1 MKSNLRKA
9 LALLLTLIMVMTSLP
24 TSALAEMVTDLAKSV
39 TDVSEG
45 KQLFGDAFVS
55 PLSIVDDNTNNYTTY
70 TFRNEG
76 KEVDKQIV
84 KNGDTLYEPVAPEKN
99 GYMFTGWYEEGATAP
114 FTFGVQSEITETTE
128 VTLTARFEEVHYVFF
143 MENAEENARV
153 FKTKA
158 TTKNN
163 LMTIATDDVTAPEED
178 GYGFIGWYY
187 DRELKQPVKN
197 NEVDVSKGN
206 VTLWPRIEKGSWLI
220 FDSRKG
226 TYVAPEFYTPGEPL
240 VKPAAPTRAGYEFR
254 YWSEEIDGAEFD
266 FNTTLTADT
275 NKTLYAVW
283 KAVEVSYTVI
293 HWRENANDDGY
304 SFYAMDTLSG
314 ITGEKTQ
321 ATAKKEDVSGKNLL
335 GESVTDQ
342 VFTAK
347 TIEQKTIEGDGST
360 IVNIYYARKQYTLYF
375 KYNQRDSDKNAYKTI
390 TKKWGAN
397 ISKEDEWPKTP
408 GDNDNTNW
416 QIRSGYYNSKYLA
429 YTSTMPMM
437 DGRLWATS
445 GSNTV
450 SATYYVEKL
459 DGPGDE
465 EHHTDTIKVNSPVTV
480 GAEDRYAIDGFELD
494 TTRSTKE
501 GEYYNG
507 ATFYY
512 NRKSYQVIYMNNGSK
527 ANTETYKYQA
537 DITDAGKY
545 KPDRPDIV
553 PSDYNFD
560 GWFED
565 PAGTTPYNFN
575 GKTMPSDNIT
585 VYAKWSA
592 PTYDVNVFVEI
603 EVEDG
608 SKPYLQFEIVKGG
621 DVDTDKLEE
630 AKGEVR
636 KNHPNAEWLGW
647 TMAVEGTNERK
658 PFNPTMKVTQSITLY
673 PNYIDNGRLS
683 ITYVNEAENS
693 TGVVPTDTRAYAK
706 GSEANI
712 LSPEGLSVQGKVFLG
727 WKSSTDNKLYQP
739 GDKVMM
745 TGNITLYAIWGDQA
759 ATTSLTYHANFGDPV
774 QTHTDSNIKNN
785 AKVTVSS
792 YAATKMTT
800 RPGYT
805 FKGWAESRDETVVK
819 YRPGA
824 EVRLDGTTNNDL
836 YAVWEVINGTLTVKK
851 VVNLD
856 GDANNWKNPDFSTEV
871 FSFTLTGD
879 GVSETFDLKD
889 GQSSEPFTVPY
900 GTYTITETPKNGWT
914 ADTASKTV
922 TLNEPA
928 KTVTFTNRPAKDS
941 TEVTVRK
948 EWKDE
953 TEEQGHRP
961 PELNLIYRGTVDGS
975 TVYEY
980 PVTLTAEG
988 NWELTIDAGT
998 LPTMYNGKTISYE
1011 LVEEAEPSG
1020 YTQKEDSDP
1029 QTVTNVRSGEI
1040 KDVVFYKDWDDSN
1053 NAAGYRPEQNE
1064 FAKKLTLTRS
1074 TTNGAAVPV
1083 AVQPTITGDTYHWI
1097 ISYGTLPQ
1105 YNTQGQRYTY
1115 KLTEGAIDNYTV
1127 IGSNEIGVGETITNK
1142 LNVGTLKITKQ
1153 VEGVAATTDVFTIVV
1168 TNKASNKTETVT
1180 LTNGE
1185 SEILTLPIGT
1195 YTVEETEIKG
1205 ADGGTPEYWYSKTG
1219 EDDYAVKA
1227 GEETSV
1233 TITNTVEMTAVSG
1246 TKTWNDD
1253 SDSQKKRP
1261 ISITINLLRDG
1272 TKIASKPVT
1281 PDADGNWTWSF
1292 DNLPAKN
1299 PADGNLYD
1307 YTITEN
1313 EVDGYKSD
1321 CVGKDNVWNVTN
1333 TLSGKYDVGAVSFTK
1348 EWIDESNAFGLRPTI
1363 NSGEVSFKLQRR
1375 VGNGAWAEVATN
1387 LTIAV
1392 GEVANTW
1399 TISNAAKLDIYD
1411 ENGVKYQYRIVETNK
1426 NDAYTVEQS
1435 TAVFGTTDK
1444 LQNKLVTASLTVEK
1458 VWFGA
1463 AQQQATV
1470 KVSATGLEAQTI
1482 VLNAANDWQ
1491 QTITLPKQDK
1501 DGNVYTYT
1509 VKEDAIPGYKT
1520 YYTANDAVTTDKAQ
1534 VTLAQNTTVTI
1545 TNAKLETV
1553 RVNKKWV
1560 RTPAN
1565 KREEVSAKLTYNDP
1579 VTSEKISVDITL
1591 NDANSWKAE
1600 VSLPEDGNGTL
1611 VQYEVVETKPTTNF
1625 TANVVLSADRKS
1637 ATITNTY
1644 DEGTTAVR
1652 IWKSWDRPAYFE
1664 SVGATATFTLMRS
1677 TDGENWEAA
1686 KYADGEPVEAR
1697 TSTEIA
1703 TDAKSSW
1710 SSIISSLP
1718 LYDENGQTYTY
1729 KVVETMSAN
1738 SGYAVTSAAEQTV
1751 AAGGTV
1757 TFTNTKEQNASLT
1770 IVKKARDVNGRELT
1784 GKDAPTFTFV
1794 VKRGDND
1801 NIAATV
1807 TVKAGETKTVEGLV
1821 PGEYTVEE
1829 KNVKNDVWAVTSDK
1843 EGNKVTARKE
1853 GGETITFTNT
1863 RVARTI
1869 TVTKVWVDG
1878 EDKYHTRSD
1887 ATFTLQQSTDG
1898 TNWSD
1903 VESKPTQGTVSF
1915 TVPTHTENGTKILY
1929 QVTESHVPGYRVDAE
1944 TKAVPENGR
1953 LTFTNTLLM
1962 NVTVTK
1968 TWETN
1973 GVEVATT
1980 PGLTFT
1986 LYDGETTVATQ
1997 PLAEGSDNVVFTNVP
2012 YSESY
2017 TVGESDIKGGS
2028 IQFVGP
2034 NGRLVTDNAK
2044 GYFDLSTERAAV
2056 TMPEAAYDDGTI
2068 NATAAFT
2075 NTAKVGAIKVSKTVN
2090 LNNTVWTGAYPS
2102 FQFGVTWVDDNNTT
2116 HEVKLNLQPDATS
2129 QTVVSGQILVP
2140 LGKDVTVTET
2150 PETGW
2155 VAASP
2160 EIKVISGE
2168 TVQTAAFTNTR
2179 ETTTINGR
2187 KIWVGDAQNSIQLY
2201 VLRNGEKMNADTP
2214 ITVDLA
2220 ENGSFTISEVNS
2232 KNLAKYDENGHA
2244 YTYTLVEAPVPGY
2257 TTTYSEDRLT
2267 ITNTRTSGLTLVK
2280 TGDIDDEKFDASI
2293 SVKGGS
2299 KITTGKIGLKE
2310 PPLTVPTAESGKTY
2324 VFSETQKTGWYL
2336 KSATVKK
2343 NDGEAVNAVIKN
2355 GTSVEVTTQAGDNI
2369 VVTFENQPQTGSFT
2383 VNKTNVDGKQVAD
2396 AEFTLYDGTGKKVA
2410 DATTNNDGVATFSG
2424 IAIGSYTLKETKAP
2438 TGYVASNAQ
2447 YTVDVTGNEKNLKDA
2462 TVTIKGEDGNAIESL
2477 TVMNA
2482 YDVHSF
2488 TLKKVVNDDT
2498 WAVNADAEFD
2508 FTVKFEN
2515 TTHKTFAVNY
2525 NGKKTD
2531 AVYGVVTISDVKLKN
2546 NGSATFDG
2554 LPYGTAVTI
2563 TESANAN
2570 TWTTTWSSNAKAGET
2585 SDKTASATVEGEP
2598 VTVTATNRRVTTE
2611 DEKDRKIELVKNWDD
2626 EGYEAYRPKSIT
2638 IAVFAK
2644 SGNGEYKTTGLTQRL
2659 DVTSDPQTYE
2669 ISSVDGKR
2677 LAMYDLAGNEYQY
2690 ELREIKIGAHDVDT
2704 EGKAQGYTY
2713 TQDSCDGTKTEITNA
2728 IATKNV
2734 EVTKEWVDAFEN
2746 TQNFFGLRPGV
2757 EAFAQKVSLY
2767 RSTDSQKWAL
2777 HSDTTATKRV
2787 TEDGI
2792 HYTIKFEGLPQY
2804 DAQGNEIDYRV
2815 VESPV
2820 EHYNTELPTDA
2831 TNVGSGL
2838 MGVANGAT
2846 ITNTLATGSLT
2857 IEKVVVDPTE
2867 ANEGDTA
2874 SFTFTV
2880 KSEKDKTITRTLTFD
2895 LTKTGENDRK
2905 QIVPIDGLP
2914 YGTYTVTEAAND
2926 AWKTTVGSTETNTA
2940 EVPVSKETEAKVTFT
2955 NARNLY
2961 NNDDGKIK
2969 VTKNWVRIGTEAYP
2983 DVTFELW
2990 QQLGEAEVLY
3000 QTLTLSGANVDA
3012 DGKIS
3017 GEFTNVPKYALD
3029 GKTEYVYDVT
3039 EEPVPGYDQ
3048 TSGSPNTEKTEWT
3061 FTNERLEAG
3070 AIQITKI
3077 WEDDSD
3083 KFGLRPSADDFKKYV
3098 TLARKTEKETGWK
3111 LFNWDSEVKDL
3122 GGNRYSVKFS
3132 GMPQTDAAGKVYL
3145 YRVVEYKTMDK
3156 ASNNSY
3162 YTASG
3167 EGYMAIVGSEQAM
3180 YAWAA
3185 NGKTITNTLKTET
3198 LTIKKVVEGY
3208 VGDATGND
3216 LTFSFTISPSDNKV
3230 KMDKME
3236 TPTITVKPTERSAET
3251 YVTLPAGEYTVT
3263 ENHNDAWTV
3272 SVSHDDTVAAGEPT
3286 PVPEPG
3292 TTPSPSISSSA
3303 TLRTGYTVTF
3313 YNTRNM
3319 FNGDGKY
3326 TVVKNW
3332 QRYDENEA
3340 FPNVTIELSDG
3351 ARTRSSVELKSED
3364 VQVDG
3369 QNASLGSISHI
3380 FENLPAYDLEGK
3392 ELTYTATESYIPGY
3406 TAGEPVS
3413 SDVSTTFT
3421 NTADGIELKV
3431 YKEWQN
3437 GDGTEYMGE
3446 RPESVTVKLSRAV
3459 KDGEPMLYTSTELNA
3474 DNDWTCSFT
3483 VPTHNAGGDEYIYS
3497 VSEDPVTGFE
3507 LETTDLTFVKN
3518 EESDNPYSVTLVN
3531 QKAMSE
3537 EVPSEKTVK
3546 ADFKTVQITDDA
3558 TGKMVEDGAQ
3568 LTYTITYFNHFSDPK
3583 TIVITDTL
3591 DPNVSFDPA
3600 DNPGVTRYNA
3610 DSRTVTWEIPDVQ
3623 PGTGDKVEL
3632 TVRVALTDEAK
3643 ATSDPKIPNTATVNI
3658 GNDATQ
3664 TAESENVTV
3673 YNPRLTV
3680 EKITANVPA
3689 KGYYALG
3696 ETAEFKITASNTGN
3710 VLLENIVI
3718 TEQLEGA
3725 EFVQSGDYTVEDGKA
3740 IIAALNPGQ
3749 SVVVRAQYTVKLDDL
3764 YVEDD
3769 QQQAPMKNIVTATAQ
3784 SGDDP
3789 VDGGDESEFKPDQL
3803 THLTVEKHW
3812 VDDLAVQRGDVRV
3825 QLTADGESYTAD
3837 SRYDHEVIISSEDNL
3852 SPADENVWVME
3863 FDNLPKHNADGS
3875 EIRYSAVET
3884 HVDGHG
3890 TVTDG
3895 RCDGYDV
3902 TVADDPDAHTTV
3914 ITNTAQR
3921 KKFIVRKVWM
3931 DGEGN
3936 LAESL
3941 IPDTEL
3947 TVALFVDGFDMNDDD
3962 FRTTLTRANGWEGE
3976 IDRMFAYNQA
3986 GVAYEYTPMEM
3997 DANGNAIADGGSI
4010 VIDGV
4015 TYDVSITTQTE
4026 PDANRAEAHRDV
4038 TVTVTNTRRGDD
4050 PEENKP
4056 TKEANLAPGKTTVS
4070 VGDSLTYTISYHNS
4084 RNVKADVT
4092 ITDVLAESLNFGSA
4106 SHGGTYDP
4114 ATRTVTWV
4122 LRDVAAFASDA
4133 VTLTVT
4139 VNEKAKQADD
4149 AAVVKNTATVVIP
4162 GNKADIRY
4170 DTNTVDIPVEPE
4182 EGVKPTKKAVGIDP
4196 AKDTVEIG
4204 QKVEYRIG
4212 YRNHKNTAVSVRIVD
4227 KLDDGVKFISA
4238 SDGGV
4243 YDAAKHTVFWNIAKL
4258 APFADGEV
4266 TLTVEVTEAARKL
4279 ADRETMATVNNTATV
4294 KFDNDPETETNVVDI
4309 PVKPNDPKKPEKKA
4323 EGLNAT
4329 DTKKVGDEIVYTIT
4343 YVNNLNKKA
4352 KVVVTDALDEG
4363 VDFVEADNGG
4373 VYDKA
4378 SHTVTWT
4385 FDSVDPFEGDA
4396 VKLTVKVNEKARQI
4410 KEGETTATVDNTA
4423 AVTVDNKP
4431 TTISDPVEI
4440 PVTPDKPTDPTKK
4453 ADDKALNSFG
4463 KIAVGDQLPFTVSY
4477 VNNLNTVATVT
4488 VRDTLEEGLTFVSA
4502 DNGGTY
4508 DEATRTVTWVLKDVA
4523 PFTSGSVTVITEVN
4537 ENAVDAADPTVAN
4550 SAVVKI
4556 GDQPEQTTEPAEV
4569 TVYNPDFSV
4578 EKKLTNLPAKGY
4590 FTAGETAAFDITVK
4604 NTGNV
4609 PLENVAVEE
4618 LLDGV
4623 TFVQGEGYTIDGRIA
4638 TIAALPIGEQ
4648 IVLKAEYTVIEADL
4662 GNTDLANRITV
4673 RGETPE
4679 NPDDPDQPHNPED
4692 KGDEEPI
4699 PVDECVEITGTK
4711 TWNDADNAYG
4721 ARPDVILVMLLA
4733 NGEEKIGT
4741 RASAETEWKY
4751 TFIQQ
4756 PRHDADGNEVVYSI
4770 REEEVPG
4777 YDTTYSAEGYDITNT
4792 LRRHTLTI
4800 RYWIDE
4806 VGGEQAFKT
4815 FTRDYYYG
4823 ERYNVVS
4830 PAMDGYRA
4838 DHEVVS
4844 GRIEGD
4850 LEVDVVYTAIL
4861 WRLNIRYRRVGDG
4874 KTLAPMYTNGNV
4886 IIGDAYE
4893 VESPVIPGYTAD
4905 RPVVKGEM
4913 HGRNMSFTVWYTPEQ
4928 TEVVIVDEKTPFGL
4942 GNVVMNAGDCFE

>member
-55 PLSIVDDNTNNYTTY
+55 PLSIVDDDKNNYTTY
-70 TFRNEG
+70 TFRNEKG
-76 KEVDKQIV
+76 EEVDKQIV
-84 KNGDTLYEPVAPEKN
+84 KNGDTLYEPASPEKE
-99 GYMFTGWYEEGATAP
+99 GYKFVGWYNGETKFNDFGEQSGITAT
-114 FTFGVQSEITETTE
+114 TD
-128 VTLTARFEEVHYVFF
+128 VTLTAKFKEARYVFF
-143 MENAEENARV
+143 MDQNNRV
-153 FKTKA
+153 FETREGINGTTIQADA
-158 TTKNN
+158 TFPVGADEGIT
-163 LMTIATDDVTAPEED
+163 
-178 GYGFIGWYY
+178 GWYT
-187 DRELKQPVKN
+187 DADQTNR
-197 NEVDVSKGN
+197 VDS
-206 VTLWPRIEKGSWLI
+206 VTIDNANITLYPKVEKGHWI
-220 FDSRKG
+220 TFDSVDG
-226 TYVAPEFYTPGEPL
+226 TYVKPAFYLPGEKTVQPEN
-240 VKPAAPTRAGYEFR
+240 VTKPGYDLNGWVE
-254 YWSEEIDGAEFD
+254 DGAA
-266 FNTTLTADT
+266 FNFGQPLQENITLKAQ
-275 NKTLYAVW
+275 W
-283 KAVEVSYTVI
+283 KARSDTKYTVI
-293 HWRENANDDGY
+293 YWQENANDDK
-304 SFYAMDTLSG
+304 YAFADYEVL
-314 ITGEKTQ
+314 TGTTGTQ
-321 ATAKKEDVSGKNLL
+321 TKATAKKSYEG
-335 GESVTDQ
+335 
-342 VFTAK
+342 FTAQ
-347 TIEQKTIEGDGST
+347 TITQKTIEGDGST
-360 IVNIYYARKQYTLYF
+360 IVNVYYKRNVYNVKFYRRSNRKWVEDTSLRITA
-375 KYNQRDSDKNAYKTI
+375 KYGAKIGDK
-390 TKKWGAN
+390 
-397 ISKEDEWPKTP
+397 WPTVS
-408 GDNDNTNW
+408 GSSAW
-416 QIRSGYYNSKYLA
+416 SVSSGYSWDGSLEGPFQVNID
-429 YTSTMPMM
+429 TMPLN
-437 DGRLWATS
+437 GASFYGPNTAS
-445 GSNTV
+445 GTET
-450 SATYYVEKL
+450 AYYYVEVLPGEKGTETKNDVSYKL
-459 DGPGDE
+459 
-465 EHHTDTIKVNSPVTV
+465 HHSDTSAGRGYIVTQ
-480 GAEDRYAIDGFELD
+480 EDKYDIEGF
-494 TTRSTKE
+494 TYKE
-501 GEYYNG
+501 GTSNGSSYNN
-507 ATFYY
+507 AKFYY
-512 NRKSYQVIYMNNGSK
+512 TRNSYDIVFMNNGAKDNTITRKYEQNISD
-527 ANTETYKYQA
+527 AN
-537 DITDAGKY
+537 Y
-545 KPDRPDIV
+545 KPSTPATLTGYSFGGWYDNELGEGEAFDFTGTMPARNITLYARWNPPTVSGTAHKVMTGGDNPKELTIAYGGKVNKDDLPTPTAPDG
-553 PSDYNFD
+553 D
-560 GWFED
+560 GWEFVCWATMDADGNFTPFNFE
-565 PAGTTPYNFN
+565 TIIYENIVLYPYYVNS
-575 GKTMPSDNIT
+575 TELTI
-585 VYAKWSA
+585 
-592 PTYDVNVFVEI
+592 TYDVN
-603 EVEDG
+603 
-608 SKPYLQFEIVKGG
+608 G
-621 DVDTDKLEE
+621 DTTVVAD
-630 AKGEVR
+630 AR
-636 KNHPNAEWLGW
+636 KY
-647 TMAVEGTNERK
+647 AVN
-658 PFNPTMKVTQSITLY
+658 
-673 PNYIDNGRLS
+673 
-683 ITYVNEAENS
+683 
-693 TGVVPTDTRAYAK
+693 AYADVF
-706 GSEANI
+706 AA
-712 LSPEGLSVQGKVFLG
+712 PTAAAPAGKVFLG
-727 WKSSTDNKLYQP
+727 WNTQAGGKGTMYQP
-739 GDKVMM
+739 GDKVKM
-745 TGNITLYAIWGDQA
+745 TADVTLYAIWGDQA
-759 ATTSLTYHANFGDPV
+759 ATTSLIYHANFGDPE

-851 VVNLD
+851 VVNLY
-856 GDANNWKNPDFSTEV
+856 GDDNWKNADFSKEEFT
-871 FSFTLTGD
+871 FTLTGD
-879 GVSETFDLKD
+879 GVSKTFDLKD

-928 KTVTFTNRPAKDS
+928 KKVTFTNRPAKDS

-961 PELNLIYRGTVDGS
+961 PELNLIYRGTVDGT

-980 PVTLTAEG
+980 PVTLTAG
-988 NWELTIDAGT
+988 GDWKLTIPANK
-998 LPTMYNGKTISYE
+998 LPTMYNGKTISYA
-1011 LVEEAEPSG
+1011 LVEVNVPDG
-1020 YTQKEDSDP
+1020 YVQEEDSDP
-1029 QTVTNVRSGEI
+1029 KTVTNVRSGEI

-1083 AVQPTITGDTYHWI
+1083 AVQPTITGDTYHWT
-1097 ISYGTLPQ
+1097 ISYGALPQ
-1105 YNTQGQRYTY
+1105 YNAQGQRYTY
-1115 KLTEGAIDNYTV
+1115 TLTEGAIENYTV

-1153 VEGVAATTDVFTIVV
+1153 VAGVATTTDVFTIVV
-1168 TNKASNKTETVT
+1168 TNTASNKTATVT

-1185 SEILTLPIGT
+1185 SESLTLPIGT
-1195 YTVEETEIKG
+1195 YTVAETEIKG
-1205 ADGGTPEYWYSKTG
+1205 TDGGTPQYWYTKPAAA
-1219 EDDYAVKA
+1219 DYTVKA
-1227 GEETSV
+1227 GEV
-1233 TITNTVEMTAVSG
+1233 TTVTLTNKVDMTAVSG
-1246 TKTWNDD
+1246 TKTWKDD
-1253 SDSQKKRP
+1253 NDSQNKRP
-1261 ISITINLLRDG
+1261 NSITINLLRG
-1272 TKIASKPVT
+1272 RTKIDSKTVT
-1281 PDADGNWTWSF
+1281 ADDGWTWSF

-1313 EVDGYKSD
+1313 EVAGYKSD

-3286 PVPEPG
+3286 PVPAPG

-3413 SDVSTTFT
+3413 SDASTTFT
-3421 NTADGIELKV
+3421 NTANSIVLMVNKL
-3431 YKEWQN
+3431 WQN

-3446 RPESVTVKLSRAV
+3446 RPESVTVKLWRAV
-3459 KDGEPMLYTSTELNA
+3459 KDGEPMLYTSRELNA

-3483 VPTHNAGGDEYIYS
+3483 VPTHNAGSDEYIYS

-3531 QKAMSE
+3531 QKTMSE
-3537 EVPSEKTVK
+3537 EVPSEKTVE

-3591 DPNVSFDPA
+3591 NENVVFESA
-3600 DNPGVTRYNA
+3600 DNGGSYDA
-3610 DSRTVTWEIPDVQ
+3610 DRRTVKWEIPNVQ

-3725 EFVQSGDYTVEDGKA
+3725 QFVQSGDYTVENGKA

-3764 YVEDD
+3764 YAEDD

-3812 VDDLAVQRGDVRV
+3812 ADDLAVQRGDVRV

-4423 AVTVDNKP
+4423 AVTVDNKT

-4623 TFVQGEGYTIDGRIA
+4623 TFVQGEGYTVDGRIA

-4721 ARPDVILVMLLA
+4721 ARPDVIQVMLLA

-4741 RASAETEWKY
+4741 SASAETEWKY

-4756 PRHDADGNEVVYSI
+4756 PKHDADGNEVVYSI

-4800 RYWIDE
+4800 RYWVDE

>member
-55 PLSIVDDNTNNYTTY
+55 PLSIVDDETNKYITY
-70 TFRNEG
+70 TFRNEKG
-76 KEVDKQIV
+76 EEVDKQIV
-84 KNGDTLYEPVAPEKN
+84 KNGDTLYEPASPEKD
-99 GYMFTGWYEEGATAP
+99 GYMFTGWYNGETKFNG
-114 FTFGVQSEITETTE
+114 FGVQSEITATTE

-143 MENAEENARV
+143 MENADEKARV

-158 TTKNN
+158 TTKDN
-163 LMTIATDDVTAPEED
+163 LTTIATDDVTAPEED

-187 DRELKQPVKN
+187 DRELTQPVKN

-220 FDSRKG
+220 FESMGG

-240 VKPAAPTRAGYEFR
+240 VEPAAPTREGYKFLH
-254 YWSEEIDGAEFD
+254 WSAEKDGAEFK

-293 HWRENANDDGY
+293 HWHENANDDGY

-321 ATAKKEDVSGKNLL
+321 ATAKKENVSGKNLL
-335 GESVTDQ
+335 GATVRDQ
-342 VFTAK
+342 VFTAETVTQE
-347 TIEQKTIEGDGST
+347 TIKGDGST
-360 IVNIYYARKQYTLYF
+360 IVNIYYARKSYTLYF
-375 KYNQRDSDKNAYKTI
+375 KESEDSYSNLNTL
-390 TKKWGAN
+390 TKKWGEN
-397 ISKEDEWPKTP
+397 ISKEEWPTNY
-408 GDNDNTNW
+408 GNSNW
-416 QIRSGYYNSKYLA
+416 QIVDGGWNDTSRYLA
-429 YTSTMPMM
+429 YTSTMPMT
-437 DGRLWATS
+437 DGKLWATS
-445 GSNTV
+445 GSYTV

-459 DGPGDE
+459 GGTGYE
-465 EHHTDTIKVNSPVTV
+465 EHHTDTIKVNGRVRV

-507 ATFYY
+507 AKFYY
-512 NRKSYQVIYMNNGSK
+512 NRKSFQVIYVNNGSK

-537 DITDAGKY
+537 DITDAGEY
-545 KPDRPDIV
+545 VPARPDGV
-553 PSDYNFD
+553 PSDYIFD

-565 PAGTTPYNFN
+565 PAGTRPYNFN
-575 GKTMPSDNIT
+575 GKTMPSGNIT

-592 PTYDVNVFVEI
+592 PKYNVNVFVEI

-608 SKPYLQFEIVKGG
+608 SKPYRKFEIVKGG
-621 DVDTDKLEE
+621 KVDTDELEE
-630 AKGEVR
+630 AKKEVL
-636 KNHPNAEWLGW
+636 KNHLNVDWLGW
-647 TMAVEGTNERK
+647 TMAVAGASERK
-658 PFNPTMKVTQSITLY
+658 PFNPAMEVTQSITLY

-683 ITYVNEAENS
+683 ITYVNDAEDS
-693 TGVVPTDTRAYAK
+693 TGTVPTDTRAYAK

-727 WKSSTDNKLYQP
+727 WNTKANGSGTMYQP
-739 GDKVMM
+739 GDKVKM
-745 TGNITLYAIWGDQA
+745 TDDITLYAIWGEQA
-759 ATTSLTYHANFGDPV
+759 ATTSITYHANFGNPEK
-774 QTHTDSNIKNN
+774 TYTDSNIKNN
-785 AKVTVSS
+785 AKVTVKT
-792 YAATKMTT
+792 YEATYMTT

-805 FKGWAESRDETVVK
+805 FKGWAKSADATAAD
-819 YRPGA
+819 YQPGA
-824 EVRLDGTTNNDL
+824 EVRLNGTTNNDL
-836 YAVWEVINGTLTVKK
+836 YAVWEVVKVALTVEKQWLGDEGYTDNRVPLTLTIGRKAKGLEENWNTVELSAENAQSGNANVWRREFNVETHDEDGHAYTYYIKKEKATADADQATLNLFYSPDTLDTANLTTDDKTLTAKNTLATKELTITKTIANAPQSYMNETFKFEVKKSDGSMVTLLQKNDDGTTTRINEIRLRNGGTITLILPIDTYTVYEVFEGKQKDVWQAQNPVTVNLAAGESRAEFTNSLQTKEIKVNKVWLDDAGTKHDAVTVTVTGTNVANYSDSKTFAENVTFDVPAKTVAGAEAQYKVQETVVDGYKTYYKIGDDVYDTAPTGVYSGDTVTIYNVKTGSVTVQKKWDNISAADRDKLTVKGTLKYSVLGKEYTPDFEIDKNDANWTITIPDIPQFDLNTNDGKVHFTVEETDITDEAGNTVMKDFQSTVDSLTITNTYKGEGANRTITVNKTWQRPAYMTTDGGVVAEFTLYRYIGTGFVQDDLNDLDNTAKWTIVDTKNLSEPKSNWKITEGTATADNTVSFAPVPKYDANGNEIIYAVKEAGELGYYTSTPAAKVDNTTNSVSFTNTMAESATLTIRKTAFDVDGTELHAGTFTFKIRRGDAVAKTVTIDLTKGGSESVNLVPGTYTVTETGADAWDTTYTVTADGITTDSVTGKEVENVATGSTVSFVNKRIKGSITVYKQWVDGNSRINVRPEPKDYKGWLELYQRQSDGSWAKYNGATLNVTTTEGNPLYTITYSGMPEKATDGTPFIYAVKETIPADKNYYTLTVDDAYK
-851 VVNLD
+851 VTGTDGAVLVKDGGTMTNTLSLGSLTIEKVIEDASDENYSVGFDFTVKLNGEGNGVPATVTVASTTKTGTATVSNLPVGSYTVKETLVAGWSVDEATKSASVTTNGGSVTFKNTRQLYPLTVTKQWVD
-856 GDANNWKNPDFSTEV
+856 GENKPLEEKDQPDKLTVTITRSTNSQQIEMIE
-871 FSFTLTGD
+871 TLTKEDDLTEAKGEWTKTLPNLPRFAPD
-879 GVSETFDLKD
+879 GTVYTYAVSESLQSGYEQKNAEVTFDSVNNKYTVTLVNAKTAESEQNPTKELDEYTRENVLIVNPVTGEKD
-889 GQSSEPFTVPY
+889 MVKVGDKL
-900 GTYTITETPKNGWT
+900 TYTITYKNHLDTPQRITITDTLPEGLDFAEDNTPDWKWDSNTRIAKLELEDVPAFKEDSVTITVVVTEKALIGGSDPKVKNTATVSIGEGTQTATSGETTVYKADFTVTKTVDTTGYEDPEHPHAEGETVKFIITVTNTGNVPLTNVKVADELFGKGVLVDSQGNLVKELTIANIAVGGSEVIHGQYVVTYEDMVTNQKENPNMNPKNTVYVTAAGVTKDAETFFEVVGFQTLKVTKEWDDKGNALGVRPSSVTVQLQRDGDDYAPGDTDGQAVLSADNDWT
-914 ADTASKTV
+914 YTFENLPAMDKDENSYTYSVREILVGSVDAEKSDYKSRVVAPSGSPEVTNTLKLSDNTVSIKKEWNDDNNSYGLRPKPTDFAEWVRLERKKGENWVEYTGIEKYPVSKAV
-922 TLNEPA
+922 SDDY
-928 KTVTFTNRPAKDS
+928 TVTFTGMPMYDAN
-941 TEVTVRK
+941 
-948 EWKDE
+948 
-953 TEEQGHRP
+953 
-961 PELNLIYRGTVDGS
+961 
-975 TVYEY
+975 
-980 PVTLTAEG
+980 G
-988 NWELTIDAGT
+988 N
-998 LPTMYNGKTISYE
+998 
-1011 LVEEAEPSG
+1011 
-1020 YTQKEDSDP
+1020 
-1029 QTVTNVRSGEI
+1029 
-1040 KDVVFYKDWDDSN
+1040 
-1053 NAAGYRPEQNE
+1053 
-1064 FAKKLTLTRS
+1064 
-1074 TTNGAAVPV
+1074 
-1083 AVQPTITGDTYHWI
+1083 
-1097 ISYGTLPQ
+1097 
-1105 YNTQGQRYTY
+1105 
-1115 KLTEGAIDNYTV
+1115 
-1127 IGSNEIGVGETITNK
+1127 
-1142 LNVGTLKITKQ
+1142 
-1153 VEGVAATTDVFTIVV
+1153 
-1168 TNKASNKTETVT
+1168 
-1180 LTNGE
+1180 
-1185 SEILTLPIGT
+1185 
-1195 YTVEETEIKG
+1195 
-1205 ADGGTPEYWYSKTG
+1205 
-1219 EDDYAVKA
+1219 
-1227 GEETSV
+1227 
-1233 TITNTVEMTAVSG
+1233 
-1246 TKTWNDD
+1246 
-1253 SDSQKKRP
+1253 
-1261 ISITINLLRDG
+1261 
-1272 TKIASKPVT
+1272 
-1281 PDADGNWTWSF
+1281 
-1292 DNLPAKN
+1292 
-1299 PADGNLYD
+1299 
-1307 YTITEN
+1307 
-1313 EVDGYKSD
+1313 
-1321 CVGKDNVWNVTN
+1321 
-1333 TLSGKYDVGAVSFTK
+1333 
-1348 EWIDESNAFGLRPTI
+1348 
-1363 NSGEVSFKLQRR
+1363 
-1375 VGNGAWAEVATN
+1375 
-1387 LTIAV
+1387 
-1392 GEVANTW
+1392 
-1399 TISNAAKLDIYD
+1399 
-1411 ENGVKYQYRIVETNK
+1411 KYQYRIVEINVPDYYNGVSTDTALVNSLVTRNVIVK
-1426 NDAYTVEQS
+1426 KTLEDDSYGAPETQTFRFYVARTDGTPIASFGGTGFAEFKQDSDGNCYFEIAVEKGKTARATLTLPVGTYTITEETNDAW
-1435 TAVFGTTDK
+1435 TT
-1444 LQNKLVTASLTVEK
+1444 K
-1458 VWFGA
+1458 VGEA
-1463 AQQQATV
+1463 EVNSATV
-1470 KVSATGLEAQTI
+1470 TLSEMAEADQ
-1482 VLNAANDWQ
+1482 
-1491 QTITLPKQDK
+1491 
-1501 DGNVYTYT
+1501 
-1509 VKEDAIPGYKT
+1509 
-1520 YYTANDAVTTDKAQ
+1520 
-1534 VTLAQNTTVTI
+1534 
-1545 TNAKLETV
+1545 
-1553 RVNKKWV
+1553 
-1560 RTPAN
+1560 
-1565 KREEVSAKLTYNDP
+1565 
-1579 VTSEKISVDITL
+1579 
-1591 NDANSWKAE
+1591 
-1600 VSLPEDGNGTL
+1600 
-1611 VQYEVVETKPTTNF
+1611 
-1625 TANVVLSADRKS
+1625 
-1637 ATITNTY
+1637 
-1644 DEGTTAVR
+1644 
-1652 IWKSWDRPAYFE
+1652 
-1664 SVGATATFTLMRS
+1664 
-1677 TDGENWEAA
+1677 
-1686 KYADGEPVEAR
+1686 
-1697 TSTEIA
+1697 
-1703 TDAKSSW
+1703 
-1710 SSIISSLP
+1710 
-1718 LYDENGQTYTY
+1718 
-1729 KVVETMSAN
+1729 
-1738 SGYAVTSAAEQTV
+1738 
-1751 AAGGTV
+1751 TV
-1757 TFTNTKEQNASLT
+1757 TFA
-1770 IVKKARDVNGRELT
+1770 
-1784 GKDAPTFTFV
+1784 
-1794 VKRGDND
+1794 
-1801 NIAATV
+1801 
-1807 TVKAGETKTVEGLV
+1807 
-1821 PGEYTVEE
+1821 
-1829 KNVKNDVWAVTSDK
+1829 
-1843 EGNKVTARKE
+1843 
-1853 GGETITFTNT
+1853 NT
-1863 RVARTI
+1863 RV
-1869 TVTKVWVDG
+1869 
-1878 EDKYHTRSD
+1878 
-1887 ATFTLQQSTDG
+1887 
-1898 TNWSD
+1898 
-1903 VESKPTQGTVSF
+1903 
-1915 TVPTHTENGTKILY
+1915 
-1929 QVTESHVPGYRVDAE
+1929 
-1944 TKAVPENGR
+1944 
-1953 LTFTNTLLM
+1953 
-1962 NVTVTK
+1962 
-1968 TWETN
+1968 
-1973 GVEVATT
+1973 
-1980 PGLTFT
+1980 
-1986 LYDGETTVATQ
+1986 LYDNKEE
-1997 PLAEGSDNVVFTNVP
+1997 P
-2012 YSESY
+2012 
-2017 TVGESDIKGGS
+2017 
-2028 IQFVGP
+2028 
-2034 NGRLVTDNAK
+2034 
-2044 GYFDLSTERAAV
+2044 
-2056 TMPEAAYDDGTI
+2056 GTI
-2068 NATAAFT
+2068 N
-2075 NTAKVGAIKVSKTVN
+2075 
-2090 LNNTVWTGAYPS
+2090 
-2102 FQFGVTWVDDNNTT
+2102 VT
-2116 HEVKLNLQPDATS
+2116 
-2129 QTVVSGQILVP
+2129 
-2140 LGKDVTVTET
+2140 
-2150 PETGW
+2150 
-2155 VAASP
+2155 
-2160 EIKVISGE
+2160 
-2168 TVQTAAFTNTR
+2168 
-2179 ETTTINGR
+2179 
-2187 KIWVGDAQNSIQLY
+2187 KIWKL
-2201 VLRNGEKMNADTP
+2201 L
-2214 ITVDLA
+2214 
-2220 ENGSFTISEVNS
+2220 
-2232 KNLAKYDENGHA
+2232 
-2244 YTYTLVEAPVPGY
+2244 
-2257 TTTYSEDRLT
+2257 
-2267 ITNTRTSGLTLVK
+2267 
-2280 TGDIDDEKFDASI
+2280 DEKQ
-2293 SVKGGS
+2293 
-2299 KITTGKIGLKE
+2299 TT
-2310 PPLTVPTAESGKTY
+2310 
-2324 VFSETQKTGWYL
+2324 
-2336 KSATVKK
+2336 
-2343 NDGEAVNAVIKN
+2343 
-2355 GTSVEVTTQAGDNI
+2355 
-2369 VVTFENQPQTGSFT
+2369 
-2383 VNKTNVDGKQVAD
+2383 
-2396 AEFTLYDGTGKKVA
+2396 
-2410 DATTNNDGVATFSG
+2410 
-2424 IAIGSYTLKETKAP
+2424 
-2438 TGYVASNAQ
+2438 
-2447 YTVDVTGNEKNLKDA
+2447 
-2462 TVTIKGEDGNAIESL
+2462 
-2477 TVMNA
+2477 
-2482 YDVHSF
+2482 
-2488 TLKKVVNDDT
+2488 
-2498 WAVNADAEFD
+2498 
-2508 FTVKFEN
+2508 
-2515 TTHKTFAVNY
+2515 
-2525 NGKKTD
+2525 
-2531 AVYGVVTISDVKLKN
+2531 
-2546 NGSATFDG
+2546 
-2554 LPYGTAVTI
+2554 
-2563 TESANAN
+2563 
-2570 TWTTTWSSNAKAGET
+2570 
-2585 SDKTASATVEGEP
+2585 
-2598 VTVTATNRRVTTE
+2598 
-2611 DEKDRKIELVKNWDD
+2611 
-2626 EGYEAYRPKSIT
+2626 
-2638 IAVFAK
+2638 
-2644 SGNGEYKTTGLTQRL
+2644 
-2659 DVTSDPQTYE
+2659 
-2669 ISSVDGKR
+2669 
-2677 LAMYDLAGNEYQY
+2677 
-2690 ELREIKIGAHDVDT
+2690 
-2704 EGKAQGYTY
+2704 
-2713 TQDSCDGTKTEITNA
+2713 
-2728 IATKNV
+2728 
-2734 EVTKEWVDAFEN
+2734 
-2746 TQNFFGLRPGV
+2746 
-2757 EAFAQKVSLY
+2757 
-2767 RSTDSQKWAL
+2767 
-2777 HSDTTATKRV
+2777 
-2787 TEDGI
+2787 
-2792 HYTIKFEGLPQY
+2792 
-2804 DAQGNEIDYRV
+2804 
-2815 VESPV
+2815 
-2820 EHYNTELPTDA
+2820 
-2831 TNVGSGL
+2831 
-2838 MGVANGAT
+2838 
-2846 ITNTLATGSLT
+2846 
-2857 IEKVVVDPTE
+2857 
-2867 ANEGDTA
+2867 
-2874 SFTFTV
+2874 
-2880 KSEKDKTITRTLTFD
+2880 
-2895 LTKTGENDRK
+2895 
-2905 QIVPIDGLP
+2905 
-2914 YGTYTVTEAAND
+2914 
-2926 AWKTTVGSTETNTA
+2926 
-2940 EVPVSKETEAKVTFT
+2940 
-2955 NARNLY
+2955 
-2961 NNDDGKIK
+2961 
-2969 VTKNWVRIGTEAYP
+2969 YP
-2983 DVTFELW
+2983 DVTFTLM
-2990 QQLGEAEVLY
+2990 QKLGDAEATAY
-3000 QTLTLSGANVDA
+3000 QTLTLAGTLSGQ
-3012 DGKIS
+3012 
-3017 GEFTNVPKYALD
+3017 FTNVPKYAPD
-3029 GKTEYVYDVT
+3029 GTKYVYTVMETNIPTGYVQDPDVQPT
-3039 EEPVPGYDQ
+3039 VVTDENG
-3048 TSGSPNTEKTEWT
+3048 TTWT
-3061 FTNERLEAG
+3061 FTNKQLG
-3070 AIQITKI
+3070 ADAIAITKK
-3077 WEDDSD
+3077 WEDDGD
-3083 KFGLRPSADDFKKYV
+3083 KFGLRPGEKTFKEYV
-3098 TLARKTEKETGWK
+3098 KLARSTDNKNWELFDWDKTVSKKSDNEYT
-3111 LFNWDSEVKDL
+3111 V
-3122 GGNRYSVKFS
+3122 VFS
-3132 GMPQTDAAGKVYL
+3132 GMPQTNDSGDAYI
-3145 YRVVEYKTMDK
+3145 YRVVEYKTPDE
-3156 ASNNSY
+3156 Y
-3162 YTASG
+3162 YTASSDND
-3167 EGYMAIVGSEQAM
+3167 YMTIGTNTLAM

-3185 NGKTITNTLKTET
+3185 NGETITNTLKTET

-3236 TPTITVKPTERSAET
+3236 TPTIPVKPTERSAET
-3251 YVTLPAGEYTVT
+3251 YVTLPVGEYTVT

-3351 ARTRSSVELKSED
+3351 TRTRSVELKSED

-3369 QNASLGSISHI
+3369 QNASMGSISHI

-3421 NTADGIELKV
+3421 NTANSIVLTVNKV
-3431 YKEWQN
+3431 WQN
-3437 GDGTEYMGE
+3437 GDGTEYKGE
-3446 RPESVTVKLSRAV
+3446 RPESVTVKLWR
-3459 KDGEPMLYTSTELNA
+3459 KGEEKAYKTAELNA
-3474 DNDWTCSFT
+3474 DNDWTYSFT
-3483 VPTHNAGGDEYIYS
+3483 VPTHNADGDEYIYS
-3497 VSEDPVTGFE
+3497 VSEDPVMGFE
-3507 LETTDLTFVKN
+3507 LVTTDLTFVKN

-3531 QKAMSE
+3531 QKTMSE
-3537 EVPSEKTVK
+3537 EVPSEKTVE

-3600 DNPGVTRYNA
+3600 DNPGVKSYDA
-3610 DSRTVTWEIPDVQ
+3610 DSRTVRWEIPDVQ

-3643 ATSDPKIPNTATVNI
+3643 ETSDPKIPNTATVNI

-3673 YNPRLTV
+3673 YHPRLKV
-3680 EKITANVPA
+3680 EKITANVPT

-3696 ETAEFKITASNTGN
+3696 ETAEFEITASNTGN

-3725 EFVQSGDYTVEDGKA
+3725 QFVQSDDYTVEDGKA

-3764 YVEDD
+3764 YAEDD

-3837 SRYDHEVIISSEDNL
+3837 SRYNHEVIISSKDIL
-3852 SPADENVWVME
+3852 SPADTNVWVIE

-3902 TVADDPDAHTTV
+3902 TVADDPAAHTTV

-3921 KKFIVRKVWM
+3921 KKFIVHKVWR

-3962 FRTTLTRANGWEGE
+3962 FRTTLTRANGWEGK

-4038 TVTVTNTRRGDD
+4038 NVTITNTRRSDD

-4106 SHGGTYDP
+4106 SHGGTYNP

-4149 AAVVKNTATVVIP
+4149 AAAVKNTATVVIP
-4162 GNKADIRY
+4162 GNQPVIRY
-4170 DTNTVDIPVEPE
+4170 DTNTVEIPVEPE

-4279 ADRETMATVNNTATV
+4279 AEGETMATVNNTATV

-4423 AVTVDNKP
+4423 AVTVDNKT

-4550 SAVVKI
+4550 SAMVKI

-4673 RGETPE
+4673 RGEVPE

-4756 PRHDADGNEVVYSI
+4756 PKHDADGNEVVYSI

>member
-1 MKSNLRKA
+1 MC
-9 LALLLTLIMVMTSLP
+9 
-24 TSALAEMVTDLAKSV
+24 D
-39 TDVSEG
+39 
-45 KQLFGDAFVS
+45 
-55 PLSIVDDNTNNYTTY
+55 
-70 TFRNEG
+70 
-76 KEVDKQIV
+76 
-84 KNGDTLYEPVAPEKN
+84 
-99 GYMFTGWYEEGATAP
+99 
-114 FTFGVQSEITETTE
+114 
-128 VTLTARFEEVHYVFF
+128 
-143 MENAEENARV
+143 
-153 FKTKA
+153 
-158 TTKNN
+158 
-163 LMTIATDDVTAPEED
+163 
-178 GYGFIGWYY
+178 
-187 DRELKQPVKN
+187 
-197 NEVDVSKGN
+197 
-206 VTLWPRIEKGSWLI
+206 
-220 FDSRKG
+220 
-226 TYVAPEFYTPGEPL
+226 
-240 VKPAAPTRAGYEFR
+240 
-254 YWSEEIDGAEFD
+254 
-266 FNTTLTADT
+266 
-275 NKTLYAVW
+275 
-283 KAVEVSYTVI
+283 
-293 HWRENANDDGY
+293 
-304 SFYAMDTLSG
+304 
-314 ITGEKTQ
+314 
-321 ATAKKEDVSGKNLL
+321 
-335 GESVTDQ
+335 
-342 VFTAK
+342 
-347 TIEQKTIEGDGST
+347 
-360 IVNIYYARKQYTLYF
+360 
-375 KYNQRDSDKNAYKTI
+375 
-390 TKKWGAN
+390 
-397 ISKEDEWPKTP
+397 
-408 GDNDNTNW
+408 
-416 QIRSGYYNSKYLA
+416 
-429 YTSTMPMM
+429 
-437 DGRLWATS
+437 
-445 GSNTV
+445 
-450 SATYYVEKL
+450 
-459 DGPGDE
+459 
-465 EHHTDTIKVNSPVTV
+465 
-480 GAEDRYAIDGFELD
+480 
-494 TTRSTKE
+494 
-501 GEYYNG
+501 
-507 ATFYY
+507 
-512 NRKSYQVIYMNNGSK
+512 
-527 ANTETYKYQA
+527 
-537 DITDAGKY
+537 
-545 KPDRPDIV
+545 
-553 PSDYNFD
+553 
-560 GWFED
+560 
-565 PAGTTPYNFN
+565 
-575 GKTMPSDNIT
+575 
-585 VYAKWSA
+585 
-592 PTYDVNVFVEI
+592 
-603 EVEDG
+603 
-608 SKPYLQFEIVKGG
+608 
-621 DVDTDKLEE
+621 
-630 AKGEVR
+630 
-636 KNHPNAEWLGW
+636 
-647 TMAVEGTNERK
+647 
-658 PFNPTMKVTQSITLY
+658 
-673 PNYIDNGRLS
+673 
-683 ITYVNEAENS
+683 
-693 TGVVPTDTRAYAK
+693 
-706 GSEANI
+706 
-712 LSPEGLSVQGKVFLG
+712 
-727 WKSSTDNKLYQP
+727 
-739 GDKVMM
+739 
-745 TGNITLYAIWGDQA
+745 
-759 ATTSLTYHANFGDPV
+759 
-774 QTHTDSNIKNN
+774 
-785 AKVTVSS
+785 
-792 YAATKMTT
+792 
-800 RPGYT
+800 
-805 FKGWAESRDETVVK
+805 
-819 YRPGA
+819 
-824 EVRLDGTTNNDL
+824 
-836 YAVWEVINGTLTVKK
+836 
-851 VVNLD
+851 
-856 GDANNWKNPDFSTEV
+856 
-871 FSFTLTGD
+871 
-879 GVSETFDLKD
+879 
-889 GQSSEPFTVPY
+889 
-900 GTYTITETPKNGWT
+900 
-914 ADTASKTV
+914 
-922 TLNEPA
+922 
-928 KTVTFTNRPAKDS
+928 
-941 TEVTVRK
+941 
-948 EWKDE
+948 
-953 TEEQGHRP
+953 
-961 PELNLIYRGTVDGS
+961 
-975 TVYEY
+975 
-980 PVTLTAEG
+980 
-988 NWELTIDAGT
+988 
-998 LPTMYNGKTISYE
+998 
-1011 LVEEAEPSG
+1011 
-1020 YTQKEDSDP
+1020 
-1029 QTVTNVRSGEI
+1029 
-1040 KDVVFYKDWDDSN
+1040 
-1053 NAAGYRPEQNE
+1053 
-1064 FAKKLTLTRS
+1064 
-1074 TTNGAAVPV
+1074 
-1083 AVQPTITGDTYHWI
+1083 
-1097 ISYGTLPQ
+1097 
-1105 YNTQGQRYTY
+1105 
-1115 KLTEGAIDNYTV
+1115 
-1127 IGSNEIGVGETITNK
+1127 
-1142 LNVGTLKITKQ
+1142 
-1153 VEGVAATTDVFTIVV
+1153 
-1168 TNKASNKTETVT
+1168 
-1180 LTNGE
+1180 
-1185 SEILTLPIGT
+1185 
-1195 YTVEETEIKG
+1195 
-1205 ADGGTPEYWYSKTG
+1205 
-1219 EDDYAVKA
+1219 
-1227 GEETSV
+1227 
-1233 TITNTVEMTAVSG
+1233 
-1246 TKTWNDD
+1246 
-1253 SDSQKKRP
+1253 
-1261 ISITINLLRDG
+1261 
-1272 TKIASKPVT
+1272 
-1281 PDADGNWTWSF
+1281 
-1292 DNLPAKN
+1292 
-1299 PADGNLYD
+1299 
-1307 YTITEN
+1307 
-1313 EVDGYKSD
+1313 
-1321 CVGKDNVWNVTN
+1321 
-1333 TLSGKYDVGAVSFTK
+1333 
-1348 EWIDESNAFGLRPTI
+1348 
-1363 NSGEVSFKLQRR
+1363 
-1375 VGNGAWAEVATN
+1375 
-1387 LTIAV
+1387 
-1392 GEVANTW
+1392 
-1399 TISNAAKLDIYD
+1399 
-1411 ENGVKYQYRIVETNK
+1411 
-1426 NDAYTVEQS
+1426 
-1435 TAVFGTTDK
+1435 
-1444 LQNKLVTASLTVEK
+1444 
-1458 VWFGA
+1458 
-1463 AQQQATV
+1463 
-1470 KVSATGLEAQTI
+1470 
-1482 VLNAANDWQ
+1482 
-1491 QTITLPKQDK
+1491 
-1501 DGNVYTYT
+1501 
-1509 VKEDAIPGYKT
+1509 
-1520 YYTANDAVTTDKAQ
+1520 
-1534 VTLAQNTTVTI
+1534 
-1545 TNAKLETV
+1545 
-1553 RVNKKWV
+1553 
-1560 RTPAN
+1560 
-1565 KREEVSAKLTYNDP
+1565 
-1579 VTSEKISVDITL
+1579 
-1591 NDANSWKAE
+1591 
-1600 VSLPEDGNGTL
+1600 
-1611 VQYEVVETKPTTNF
+1611 
-1625 TANVVLSADRKS
+1625 
-1637 ATITNTY
+1637 
-1644 DEGTTAVR
+1644 
-1652 IWKSWDRPAYFE
+1652 
-1664 SVGATATFTLMRS
+1664 
-1677 TDGENWEAA
+1677 
-1686 KYADGEPVEAR
+1686 
-1697 TSTEIA
+1697 
-1703 TDAKSSW
+1703 
-1710 SSIISSLP
+1710 
-1718 LYDENGQTYTY
+1718 
-1729 KVVETMSAN
+1729 
-1738 SGYAVTSAAEQTV
+1738 
-1751 AAGGTV
+1751 
-1757 TFTNTKEQNASLT
+1757 
-1770 IVKKARDVNGRELT
+1770 
-1784 GKDAPTFTFV
+1784 
-1794 VKRGDND
+1794 
-1801 NIAATV
+1801 
-1807 TVKAGETKTVEGLV
+1807 
-1821 PGEYTVEE
+1821 
-1829 KNVKNDVWAVTSDK
+1829 
-1843 EGNKVTARKE
+1843 
-1853 GGETITFTNT
+1853 
-1863 RVARTI
+1863 
-1869 TVTKVWVDG
+1869 
-1878 EDKYHTRSD
+1878 
-1887 ATFTLQQSTDG
+1887 
-1898 TNWSD
+1898 
-1903 VESKPTQGTVSF
+1903 
-1915 TVPTHTENGTKILY
+1915 
-1929 QVTESHVPGYRVDAE
+1929 
-1944 TKAVPENGR
+1944 
-1953 LTFTNTLLM
+1953 
-1962 NVTVTK
+1962 
-1968 TWETN
+1968 
-1973 GVEVATT
+1973 
-1980 PGLTFT
+1980 
-1986 LYDGETTVATQ
+1986 
-1997 PLAEGSDNVVFTNVP
+1997 
-2012 YSESY
+2012 
-2017 TVGESDIKGGS
+2017 
-2028 IQFVGP
+2028 
-2034 NGRLVTDNAK
+2034 
-2044 GYFDLSTERAAV
+2044 
-2056 TMPEAAYDDGTI
+2056 
-2068 NATAAFT
+2068 
-2075 NTAKVGAIKVSKTVN
+2075 
-2090 LNNTVWTGAYPS
+2090 
-2102 FQFGVTWVDDNNTT
+2102 
-2116 HEVKLNLQPDATS
+2116 
-2129 QTVVSGQILVP
+2129 
-2140 LGKDVTVTET
+2140 
-2150 PETGW
+2150 
-2155 VAASP
+2155 
-2160 EIKVISGE
+2160 
-2168 TVQTAAFTNTR
+2168 
-2179 ETTTINGR
+2179 
-2187 KIWVGDAQNSIQLY
+2187 
-2201 VLRNGEKMNADTP
+2201 
-2214 ITVDLA
+2214 
-2220 ENGSFTISEVNS
+2220 
-2232 KNLAKYDENGHA
+2232 
-2244 YTYTLVEAPVPGY
+2244 
-2257 TTTYSEDRLT
+2257 
-2267 ITNTRTSGLTLVK
+2267 
-2280 TGDIDDEKFDASI
+2280 
-2293 SVKGGS
+2293 
-2299 KITTGKIGLKE
+2299 
-2310 PPLTVPTAESGKTY
+2310 
-2324 VFSETQKTGWYL
+2324 
-2336 KSATVKK
+2336 
-2343 NDGEAVNAVIKN
+2343 

-2383 VNKTNVDGKQVAD
+2383 VNKTDVDGKPVAD
-2396 AEFTLYDGTGKKVA
+2396 AEFTIYDGTGKKVA
-2410 DATTNNDGVATFSG
+2410 DATTNDDGVATFSG

-2438 TGYVASNAQ
+2438 TGYVVSNAQ

-2462 TVTIKGEDGNAIESL
+2462 TVTIEGEDGNAIESL

-2488 TLKKVVNDDT
+2488 TLKKAVNDDT
-2498 WAVNADAEFD
+2498 WAANEDAEFG

-2515 TTHKTFAVNY
+2515 KSHTTFTVTYDGKENKAV
-2525 NGKKTD
+2525 G
-2531 AVYGVVTISDVKLKN
+2531 GVVTISGVKLKN
-2546 NGSATFDG
+2546 NGSATFEG
-2554 LPYGTAVTI
+2554 LPYGTTVTV

-2570 TWTTTWSSNAKAGET
+2570 TWTTTWSNATAGET

-2611 DEKDRKIELVKNWDD
+2611 DEKDRKIELVKNWND

-2734 EVTKEWVDAFEN
+2734 EVTKEWVDARSDE
-2746 TQNFFGLRPGV
+2746 QGDVQQDFFGLRPGV

-2767 RSTDSQKWAL
+2767 RSTDSQTWTL
-2777 HSDTTATKRV
+2777 HSDTTTTKRV
-2787 TEDGI
+2787 TENQDGI

-2804 DAQGNEIDYRV
+2804 DAEGNEIDYRV

-2820 EHYNTELPTDA
+2820 EHYNTELLTDA

-2880 KSEKDKTITRTLTFD
+2880 KSEKDKVITRTLTFD

-2905 QIVPIDGLP
+2905 QTVEIEGLP

-2926 AWKTTVGSTETNTA
+2926 AWKTTVDSTETNTA
-2940 EVPVSKETEAKVTFT
+2940 EVAVSKETEAKVTFT

-2961 NNDDGKIK
+2961 NNDGEIK

-2990 QQLGEAEVLY
+2990 QQLDEAEVLY
-3000 QTLTLSGANVDA
+3000 QTLTLTGANVDA

-3017 GEFTNVPKYALD
+3017 GEFTNVPKYAPD
-3029 GKTEYVYDVT
+3029 GTTEYVYDVT

-3048 TSGSPNTEKTEWT
+3048 TSRSFNTEKTEWT
-3061 FTNERLEAG
+3061 FTNERLEAD

-3083 KFGLRPSADDFKKYV
+3083 KFGLRPSADAFKKYV
-3098 TLARKTEKETGWK
+3098 TLARKTEKETEWK

-3132 GMPQTDAAGKVYL
+3132 GMPQTDAAGEVYL

-3156 ASNNSY
+3156 ASNDSY

-3185 NGKTITNTLKTET
+3185 NGKTITNTLRTER

-3272 SVSHDDTVAAGEPT
+3272 SVSHDDTIAAGEPT

-3364 VQVDG
+3364 VEVDG
-3369 QNASLGSISHI
+3369 QNANLGSVSHI
-3380 FENLPAYDLEGK
+3380 FENLPAYDLDGNP
-3392 ELTYTATESYIPGY
+3392 LTYTATESYIPGY

-3421 NTADGIELKV
+3421 NTANSIVLTVNKL
-3431 YKEWQN
+3431 WQN
-3437 GDGTEYMGE
+3437 GDGTKYMGE

-3459 KDGEPMLYTSTELNA
+3459 KDGEPMLYTSRELNA
-3474 DNDWTCSFT
+3474 DNDWMCSFT

-3507 LETTDLTFVKN
+3507 LVTTDLTFVKN

-3531 QKAMSE
+3531 QKTMSE
-3537 EVPSEKTVK
+3537 EVPSEKTVE

-3600 DNPGVTRYNA
+3600 DNPGVTRYDA

-3725 EFVQSGDYTVEDGKA
+3725 QFVQSGDYTVEDGKA

-3764 YVEDD
+3764 YAEDD

-3837 SRYDHEVIISSEDNL
+3837 SRYDHEVIISYEDNR

-3884 HVDGHG
+3884 NVDGHG

-3921 KKFIVRKVWM
+3921 KKFTVRKVWR

-3947 TVALFVDGFDMNDDD
+3947 TVALFVDGFDMDDD
-3962 FRTTLTRANGWEGE
+3962 HFRTTLTRANGWKNE

-4038 TVTVTNTRRGDD
+4038 TVIVTNTRRSDD

-4114 ATRTVTWV
+4114 DTRTVTWV

-4149 AAVVKNTATVVIP
+4149 AAAVKNTATVVIP
-4162 GNKADIRY
+4162 GNEADIRY

-4258 APFADGEV
+4258 APFSDGEV

-4279 ADRETMATVNNTATV
+4279 ADGETMATVNNTATV

-4410 KEGETTATVDNTA
+4410 REGETTATVNNTA
-4423 AVTVDNKP
+4423 AVTVDNKT

-4741 RASAETEWKY
+4741 SASAETEWKY

-4800 RYWIDE
+4800 RYWVDE

>member
-1 MKSNLRKA
+1 M
-9 LALLLTLIMVMTSLP
+9 
-24 TSALAEMVTDLAKSV
+24 
-39 TDVSEG
+39 
-45 KQLFGDAFVS
+45 Q
-55 PLSIVDDNTNNYTTY
+55 
-70 TFRNEG
+70 
-76 KEVDKQIV
+76 
-84 KNGDTLYEPVAPEKN
+84 
-99 GYMFTGWYEEGATAP
+99 
-114 FTFGVQSEITETTE
+114 
-128 VTLTARFEEVHYVFF
+128 
-143 MENAEENARV
+143 
-153 FKTKA
+153 
-158 TTKNN
+158 
-163 LMTIATDDVTAPEED
+163 
-178 GYGFIGWYY
+178 
-187 DRELKQPVKN
+187 
-197 NEVDVSKGN
+197 
-206 VTLWPRIEKGSWLI
+206 
-220 FDSRKG
+220 
-226 TYVAPEFYTPGEPL
+226 
-240 VKPAAPTRAGYEFR
+240 
-254 YWSEEIDGAEFD
+254 
-266 FNTTLTADT
+266 
-275 NKTLYAVW
+275 
-283 KAVEVSYTVI
+283 
-293 HWRENANDDGY
+293 
-304 SFYAMDTLSG
+304 
-314 ITGEKTQ
+314 
-321 ATAKKEDVSGKNLL
+321 
-335 GESVTDQ
+335 
-342 VFTAK
+342 
-347 TIEQKTIEGDGST
+347 
-360 IVNIYYARKQYTLYF
+360 
-375 KYNQRDSDKNAYKTI
+375 
-390 TKKWGAN
+390 
-397 ISKEDEWPKTP
+397 
-408 GDNDNTNW
+408 
-416 QIRSGYYNSKYLA
+416 
-429 YTSTMPMM
+429 
-437 DGRLWATS
+437 
-445 GSNTV
+445 
-450 SATYYVEKL
+450 
-459 DGPGDE
+459 
-465 EHHTDTIKVNSPVTV
+465 
-480 GAEDRYAIDGFELD
+480 
-494 TTRSTKE
+494 
-501 GEYYNG
+501 
-507 ATFYY
+507 
-512 NRKSYQVIYMNNGSK
+512 
-527 ANTETYKYQA
+527 
-537 DITDAGKY
+537 
-545 KPDRPDIV
+545 
-553 PSDYNFD
+553 
-560 GWFED
+560 
-565 PAGTTPYNFN
+565 
-575 GKTMPSDNIT
+575 
-585 VYAKWSA
+585 
-592 PTYDVNVFVEI
+592 
-603 EVEDG
+603 
-608 SKPYLQFEIVKGG
+608 
-621 DVDTDKLEE
+621 EE
-630 AKGEVR
+630 A
-636 KNHPNAEWLGW
+636 
-647 TMAVEGTNERK
+647 
-658 PFNPTMKVTQSITLY
+658 
-673 PNYIDNGRLS
+673 
-683 ITYVNEAENS
+683 
-693 TGVVPTDTRAYAK
+693 
-706 GSEANI
+706 
-712 LSPEGLSVQGKVFLG
+712 
-727 WKSSTDNKLYQP
+727 
-739 GDKVMM
+739 
-745 TGNITLYAIWGDQA
+745 
-759 ATTSLTYHANFGDPV
+759 
-774 QTHTDSNIKNN
+774 
-785 AKVTVSS
+785 
-792 YAATKMTT
+792 
-800 RPGYT
+800 
-805 FKGWAESRDETVVK
+805 
-819 YRPGA
+819 
-824 EVRLDGTTNNDL
+824 
-836 YAVWEVINGTLTVKK
+836 
-851 VVNLD
+851 
-856 GDANNWKNPDFSTEV
+856 
-871 FSFTLTGD
+871 
-879 GVSETFDLKD
+879 
-889 GQSSEPFTVPY
+889 
-900 GTYTITETPKNGWT
+900 
-914 ADTASKTV
+914 
-922 TLNEPA
+922 
-928 KTVTFTNRPAKDS
+928 
-941 TEVTVRK
+941 
-948 EWKDE
+948 
-953 TEEQGHRP
+953 
-961 PELNLIYRGTVDGS
+961 
-975 TVYEY
+975 
-980 PVTLTAEG
+980 
-988 NWELTIDAGT
+988 
-998 LPTMYNGKTISYE
+998 IS
-1011 LVEEAEPSG
+1011 
-1020 YTQKEDSDP
+1020 
-1029 QTVTNVRSGEI
+1029 
-1040 KDVVFYKDWDDSN
+1040 
-1053 NAAGYRPEQNE
+1053 
-1064 FAKKLTLTRS
+1064 
-1074 TTNGAAVPV
+1074 
-1083 AVQPTITGDTYHWI
+1083 
-1097 ISYGTLPQ
+1097 
-1105 YNTQGQRYTY
+1105 
-1115 KLTEGAIDNYTV
+1115 
-1127 IGSNEIGVGETITNK
+1127 
-1142 LNVGTLKITKQ
+1142 
-1153 VEGVAATTDVFTIVV
+1153 
-1168 TNKASNKTETVT
+1168 
-1180 LTNGE
+1180 
-1185 SEILTLPIGT
+1185 
-1195 YTVEETEIKG
+1195 
-1205 ADGGTPEYWYSKTG
+1205 
-1219 EDDYAVKA
+1219 
-1227 GEETSV
+1227 
-1233 TITNTVEMTAVSG
+1233 
-1246 TKTWNDD
+1246 
-1253 SDSQKKRP
+1253 
-1261 ISITINLLRDG
+1261 
-1272 TKIASKPVT
+1272 
-1281 PDADGNWTWSF
+1281 
-1292 DNLPAKN
+1292 
-1299 PADGNLYD
+1299 
-1307 YTITEN
+1307 
-1313 EVDGYKSD
+1313 
-1321 CVGKDNVWNVTN
+1321 
-1333 TLSGKYDVGAVSFTK
+1333 
-1348 EWIDESNAFGLRPTI
+1348 
-1363 NSGEVSFKLQRR
+1363 
-1375 VGNGAWAEVATN
+1375 
-1387 LTIAV
+1387 
-1392 GEVANTW
+1392 
-1399 TISNAAKLDIYD
+1399 
-1411 ENGVKYQYRIVETNK
+1411 
-1426 NDAYTVEQS
+1426 
-1435 TAVFGTTDK
+1435 
-1444 LQNKLVTASLTVEK
+1444 
-1458 VWFGA
+1458 
-1463 AQQQATV
+1463 
-1470 KVSATGLEAQTI
+1470 
-1482 VLNAANDWQ
+1482 
-1491 QTITLPKQDK
+1491 
-1501 DGNVYTYT
+1501 
-1509 VKEDAIPGYKT
+1509 GYKT
-1520 YYTANDAVTTDKAQ
+1520 YYTANDVVTTDKAQ
-1534 VTLAQNTTVTI
+1534 VTLEQDAAVTI

-1677 TDGENWEAA
+1677 TDGKNWEPA
-1686 KYADGEPVEAR
+1686 KDADGEPVEAR

-1710 SSIISSLP
+1710 SSIIPSLP

-1738 SGYAVTSAAEQTV
+1738 YGYAVAPAAEQIV
-1751 AAGGTV
+1751 GTSGSV
-1757 TFTNTKEQNASLT
+1757 TFTNKKEENASLT
-1770 IVKKARDVNGRELT
+1770 IAKNAYDVDGTVIT
-1784 GKDAPTFTFV
+1784 GENAPTFTFV
-1794 VKRGDND
+1794 VKRNGKIAKE
-1801 NIAATV
+1801 NI
-1807 TVKAGETKTVEGLV
+1807 TVKAGETKIVDGLV

-1829 KNVKNDVWAVTSDK
+1829 TGVDSNVWAVTSDK

-1853 GGETITFTNT
+1853 GGEKITFTNT

-1869 TVTKVWVDG
+1869 TVTKAWVDG
-1878 EDKYHTRSD
+1878 ENKYHTRSD

-1903 VESKPTQGTVSF
+1903 VESKSTQGTVSF
-1915 TVPTHTENGTKILY
+1915 TVPTHTEKGTEIKY
-1929 QVTESHVPGYRVDAE
+1929 RVTESTVPNGYDVDLKEPQVLSAN
-1944 TKAVPENGR
+1944 ENE

-1973 GVEVATT
+1973 GVEVATN

-1986 LYDGETTVATQ
+1986 LYDDGVTIATQ

-2017 TVGESDIKGGS
+2017 TVGESDITGGS
-2028 IQFVGP
+2028 IQFVGA
-2034 NGRLVTDNAK
+2034 NGRLVTDDAK

-2075 NTAKVGAIKVSKTVN
+2075 NPAKVGAITVSKTVN

-2102 FQFGVTWVDDNNTT
+2102 FEFGVTWVDDNNTT

-2140 LGKDVTVTET
+2140 LGKEVTVTET

-2155 VAASP
+2155 VATSS
-2160 EIKVISGE
+2160 EIQVTSGK

-2179 ETTTINGR
+2179 ETTTINGE

-2214 ITVDLA
+2214 ISVALA
-2220 ENGSFTISEVNS
+2220 EGGSFKITQVNG

-2257 TTTYSEDRLT
+2257 TTTYSKNTLT

-2280 TGDIDDEKFDASI
+2280 TGNIGGVTFDASI

-2299 KITTGKIGLKE
+2299 KITTGKIGQNE
-2310 PPLTVPTAESGKTY
+2310 SLTVPTAESGKTY

-2336 KSATVKK
+2336 KSATATRNGKPIDDIVC
-2343 NDGEAVNAVIKN
+2343 D
-2355 GTSVEVTTQAGDNI
+2355 GTSVEVTTQAGDTI

-2383 VNKTNVDGKQVAD
+2383 VNKTDADHKKVAG
-2396 AEFTLYDGTGKKVA
+2396 AEFTLYDGTNAV
-2410 DATTNNDGVATFSG
+2410 DTETTDINGVATFSG

-2438 TGYVASNAQ
+2438 TGYVVSDAEHAVVVAGNDTNTSAAS
-2447 YTVDVTGNEKNLKDA
+2447 
-2462 TVTIKGEDGNAIESL
+2462 VTIDGVNASSL
-2477 TVMNA
+2477 PVMNA

-2498 WAVNADAEFD
+2498 WAANADAEFG

-2515 TTHKTFAVNY
+2515 TTHNTFAVNY
-2525 NGKKTD
+2525 NDQKTD
-2531 AVYGVVTISDVKLKN
+2531 AVNGVVTISDVKLKN
-2546 NGSATFDG
+2546 NGSATFNG
-2554 LPYGTAVTI
+2554 LPYGTTVTV

-2570 TWTTTWSSNAKAGET
+2570 TWTTTWRSNATAEET
-2585 SDKTASATVEGEP
+2585 SGKTASATVKGEP
-2598 VTVTATNRRVTTE
+2598 VTVTATNKRVTT

-2644 SGNGEYKTTGLTQRL
+2644 SGNGEYKPTGLTQQL
-2659 DVTSDPQTYE
+2659 DVTSDSQTYE
-2669 ISSVDGKR
+2669 ISSVGNKR

-2690 ELREIKIGAHDVDT
+2690 ELREIKIGEKVIV

-2713 TQDSCDGTKTEITNA
+2713 TLDSCDGTKTEITNA
-2728 IATKNV
+2728 IATKSV
-2734 EVTKEWVDAFEN
+2734 EVTKKWVDAFEN
-2746 TQNFFGLRPGV
+2746 TQNFFELRPGV

-2767 RSTDSQKWAL
+2767 RSTDSQKWTL

-2787 TEDGI
+2787 TENQDGI
-2792 HYTIKFEGLPQY
+2792 RYTIEFEGLPQY
-2804 DAQGNEIDYRV
+2804 DAEGNAIDYRV

-2846 ITNTLATGSLT
+2846 IINTLATGSLT

-2880 KSEKDKTITRTLTFD
+2880 KSEKNKVITRTLTFD
-2895 LTKTGENDRK
+2895 LTKTGENDRR
-2905 QIVPIDGLP
+2905 QIVTINGLP
-2914 YGTYTVTEAAND
+2914 YGTYTVTEATND
-2926 AWKTTVGSTETNTA
+2926 AWKTTVGEVETNETEVTVLEGT
-2940 EVPVSKETEAKVTFT
+2940 EVPQTVTFT

-2961 NNDDGKIK
+2961 NNDGEIK

-2990 QQLGEAEVLY
+2990 QKLGEAEVLY
-3000 QTLTLSGANVDA
+3000 QTLTLTGANVDA

-3017 GEFTNVPKYALD
+3017 GQFTNVPKYAPD
-3029 GKTEYVYDVT
+3029 GTTEYVYDVT

-3048 TSGSPNTEKTEWT
+3048 TSRSFNTEKTEWT

-3070 AIQITKI
+3070 DIQITKI

-3083 KFGLRPSADDFKKYV
+3083 KFGLRPSADAFKKYV

-3111 LFNWDSEVKDL
+3111 LFNWDSEVKNL

-3132 GMPQTDAAGKVYL
+3132 GMPQTDAAGEVYL
-3145 YRVVEYKTMDK
+3145 YRVVEYKTM

-3162 YTASG
+3162 YTASSDN
-3167 EGYMAIVGSEQAM
+3167 GYMTIGTDTMAM

-3185 NGKTITNTLKTET
+3185 NGKTITNTLRTET

-3236 TPTITVKPTERSAET
+3236 TPTITVEPTERSAET

-3369 QNASLGSISHI
+3369 QNASLGSISHT

-3431 YKEWQN
+3431 NKLWQN
-3437 GDGTEYMGE
+3437 GDGTEYKGE
-3446 RPESVTVKLSRAV
+3446 RPESVTVKLWRTV

-3474 DNDWTCSFT
+3474 DNDWTYSFT
-3483 VPTHNAGGDEYIYS
+3483 VPTHNADGDEYIYS

-3531 QKAMSE
+3531 QKTMSE

-3591 DPNVSFDPA
+3591 NENVVFKSA
-3600 DNPGVTRYNA
+3600 DKGGSYDA

-3725 EFVQSGDYTVEDGKA
+3725 QFVQSGDYTVENGKA

-3764 YVEDD
+3764 YAEDD

-3812 VDDLAVQRGDVRV
+3812 ADDLAVQRGDVRV

-3837 SRYDHEVIISSEDNL
+3837 SRYDHEVIISSEDK
-3852 SPADENVWVME
+3852 DVWVME

-3921 KKFIVRKVWM
+3921 KKFIVRKVWR

-3947 TVALFVDGFDMNDDD
+3947 TVALFVDGFDMNDDA
-3962 FRTTLTRANGWEGE
+3962 FRTTLTRANGWKNE

-4038 TVTVTNTRRGDD
+4038 TVIVTNTRRGDD

-4149 AAVVKNTATVVIP
+4149 AAAVKNTATVVIP
-4162 GNKADIRY
+4162 GNEPDIR
-4170 DTNTVDIPVEPE
+4170 TNTVEIPVEPE

-4279 ADRETMATVNNTATV
+4279 AEGETMATVNNTAGV

-4410 KEGETTATVDNTA
+4410 REGETTATVDNTA
-4423 AVTVDNKP
+4423 AVTVDNKT

-4756 PRHDADGNEVVYSI
+4756 PKHDADGNEVVYSI

-4777 YDTTYSAEGYDITNT
+4777 YDTTYSAEDYDITNT

-4905 RPVVKGEM
+4905 RLVVKGEM